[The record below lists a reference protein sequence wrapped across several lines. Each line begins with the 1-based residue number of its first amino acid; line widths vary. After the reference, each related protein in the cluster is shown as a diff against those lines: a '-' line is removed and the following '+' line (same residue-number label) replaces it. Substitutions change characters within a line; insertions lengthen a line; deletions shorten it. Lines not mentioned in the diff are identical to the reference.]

1 MNASAQRFFSDLAI
15 TGGFAST
22 AASRRIGR
30 PSLNESLGAQP
41 HPILL
46 RRMAAPAPASF
57 AFILPRKSHIA
68 YGSAFSRA
76 LLRSSQRETKMFR
89 DLVSKLSGGQITT
102 IILALI
108 LVPGAVGAAVTFQPI
123 AIVDPTSGRPSY
135 IDPGRKL
142 YVHDPIAGYRNNP
155 ANVVHV
161 SMRHFGTTCDG
172 SYTIPAGKAL
182 IITSISGYEQQY
194 NNMLRSGVTLI
205 DGARCSGLVLAD
217 HMSSVSVAAP
227 AAPVAMKF
235 GAGIL
240 VRPGRTVSFTSYY
253 NIGTTY
259 MHGYLVPAAA
269 VAATASAQER
279 EGPSPVTTSDLGPQ
293 PQ

>member
-1 MNASAQRFFSDLAI
+1 
-15 TGGFAST
+15 
-22 AASRRIGR
+22 
-30 PSLNESLGAQP
+30 
-41 HPILL
+41 
-46 RRMAAPAPASF
+46 
-57 AFILPRKSHIA
+57 
-68 YGSAFSRA
+68 
-76 LLRSSQRETKMFR
+76 MFR

-108 LVPGAVGAAVTFQPI
+108 LIPGAVGAAVTFQPI
-123 AIVDPTSGRPSY
+123 AIVDPSTGRSSY
-135 IDPGRKL
+135 IEPGRKL
-142 YVHDPIAGYRNNP
+142 YVYDPIAGYRNNP

-182 IITSISGYEQQY
+182 IITSISGYEHQY
-194 NNMLRSGVTLI
+194 NNQLRSGVTLI
-205 DGARCSGLVLAD
+205 DGLRCSGLVLAD

-227 AAPVAMKF
+227 AAPVAMNF

-240 VRPGRTVSFTSYY
+240 VRPGRAVSFTSYY

-269 VAATASAQER
+269 VPAAAVPAAASAHEWD
-279 EGPSPVTTSDLGPQ
+279 GPPPVTTSDLGLQ
-293 PQ
+293 P